1 MKKKTIKNL
10 LILVI
15 LKKKVMFVNK
25 FNELDKVKIIST
37 GEIGV
42 IVDLYYSADK
52 WYYQVELVEKTIDRD
67 IIECREDDIEKVEY
81 K

>member
-1 MKKKTIKNL
+1 
-10 LILVI
+10 
-15 LKKKVMFVNK
+15 MFVNK

-37 GEIGV
+37 GEIGM
-42 IVDLYYSADK
+42 IVDLYYSEDK

-67 IIECREDDIEKVEY
+67 IIECREDDIEKLED

>member
-1 MKKKTIKNL
+1 
-10 LILVI
+10 
-15 LKKKVMFVNK
+15 MFVNK

-37 GEIGV
+37 GEIGM
-42 IVDLYYSADK
+42 IVDLYYSEDK